1 MAAAAT
7 ATVAELAEAATATL
21 LEAVTDQDAAAAEA
35 TIEEQ
40 QALLTVA
47 GAEATFAADDRPSVH
62 PHSRGFGM
70 AICRYNPPAEEVD
83 Y

>member
-21 LEAVTDQDAAAAEA
+21 LEAVTNQDAAAAEA

-47 GAEATFAADDRPSVH
+47 GAGGPGVH
-62 PHSRGFGM
+62 LHSGGFGM
-70 AICRYNPPAEEVD
+70 AICRYNPPAEEVN

>member
-7 ATVAELAEAATATL
+7 ATIAEVAEAATATL
-21 LEAVTDQDAAAAEA
+21 LGGITHQDAAAAEA

-47 GAEATFAADDRPSVH
+47 GVDHPGAH
-62 PHSRGFGM
+62 PHSGGFGM
-70 AICRYNPPAEEVD
+70 AICRYNPPAEEVN